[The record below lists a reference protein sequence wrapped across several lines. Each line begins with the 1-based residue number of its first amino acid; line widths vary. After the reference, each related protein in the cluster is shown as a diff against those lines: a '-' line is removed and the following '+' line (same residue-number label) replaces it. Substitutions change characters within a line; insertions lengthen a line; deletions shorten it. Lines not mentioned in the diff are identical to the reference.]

1 MKKRSVPKM
10 GTVIIASVVLCFLFY
25 ELLGMTGYL
34 TLADKTLGDNV
45 LNSYPEGDIPVAIG
59 KIFIAIVLV
68 FSYPLLH
75 FACREAIQN
84 IFFPNKPFSWIRWLG
99 IMLVIITGTTLLGLF
114 LPSIL
119 TVFGLFM
126 TTSGV
131 LVMFVF
137 PSIIYIKL
145 ETSWMKRIPAI
156 LLTIVSIILGAVAF
170 VATVIDMIESFKGAP
185 GSGSS

>member
-1 MKKRSVPKM
+1 
-10 GTVIIASVVLCFLFY
+10 
-25 ELLGMTGYL
+25 
-34 TLADKTLGDNV
+34 
-45 LNSYPEGDIPVAIG
+45 
-59 KIFIAIVLV
+59 
-68 FSYPLLH
+68 
-75 FACREAIQN
+75 
-84 IFFPNKPFSWIRWLG
+84 
-99 IMLVIITGTTLLGLF
+99 MLVIITGTTLLGLF